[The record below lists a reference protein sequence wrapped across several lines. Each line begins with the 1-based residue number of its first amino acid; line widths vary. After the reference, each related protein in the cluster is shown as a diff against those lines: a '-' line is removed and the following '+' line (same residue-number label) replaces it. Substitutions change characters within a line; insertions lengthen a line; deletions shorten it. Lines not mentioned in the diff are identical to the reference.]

1 LIWTHKPTEKDAA
14 KAGVGRKKFVC
25 GQKGKF
31 GLNCQAISDLRGRI
45 LDTSIEYGGASSDC
59 LAFEGSDIFQ
69 HLESGL
75 LHDDLV
81 LFGDNAYLNSKC
93 MVTPYPNVSRGG
105 KDDYNF
111 YHSQLCIHVEC
122 TFGMLVGHW
131 GILRAAIPQNI
142 SISRSISLVHALAKL
157 HTFCINET
165 LEPEGIPETTIN
177 DDHYLMLQPEG
188 YLTMDVNEWG
198 VSVPAGLMDCGHHKE
213 DMPLANP
220 RQRLD
225 DAELKLPRENLL
237 LKVILSQKSQP
248 HSNAIKHK

>member
-1 LIWTHKPTEKDAA
+1 
-14 KAGVGRKKFVC
+14 
-25 GQKGKF
+25 
-31 GLNCQAISDLRGRI
+31 
-45 LDTSIEYGGASSDC
+45 
-59 LAFEGSDIFQ
+59 
-69 HLESGL
+69 
-75 LHDDLV
+75 
-81 LFGDNAYLNSKC
+81 
-93 MVTPYPNVSRGG
+93 
-105 KDDYNF
+105 
-111 YHSQLCIHVEC
+111 
-122 TFGMLVGHW
+122 MLVGHW

-142 SISRSISLVHALAKL
+142 SISRSISLVHAMVKL
-157 HTFCINET
+157 HNFCINET

-188 YLTMDVNEWG
+188 YLTMDVNKWG

>member
-1 LIWTHKPTEKDAA
+1 MACCRCNLSP
-14 KAGVGRKKFVC
+14 GRNRISIAFGNDGELDLYLGLVREGEC
-25 GQKGKF
+25 GF
-31 GLNCQAISDLRGRI
+31 WRI
-45 LDTSIEYGGASSDC
+45 LDKSIVYGRASSDC

-69 HLESGL
+69 DLESGL

-81 LFGDNAYLNSKC
+81 LFGDNAYLNSKY
-93 MVTPYPNVSRGG
+93 MVTPYLNVSSGG

-111 YHSQLCIHVEC
+111 YHSQLRIRVEC
-122 TFGMLVGHW
+122 TFGMLVGRW

-142 SISRSISLVHALAKL
+142 SISRTISLVHELAKL
-157 HTFCINET
+157 HNFCIDET

-177 DDHYLMLQPEG
+177 DEHYLMLQPDG

-198 VSVPAGLMDCGHHKE
+198 VSVPAGLMDCGHHRE
-213 DMPLANP
+213 DMPLANR

-225 DAELKLPRENLL
+225 DAELKLPRENFL
-237 LKVILSQKSQP
+237 LKVILSQKSRP